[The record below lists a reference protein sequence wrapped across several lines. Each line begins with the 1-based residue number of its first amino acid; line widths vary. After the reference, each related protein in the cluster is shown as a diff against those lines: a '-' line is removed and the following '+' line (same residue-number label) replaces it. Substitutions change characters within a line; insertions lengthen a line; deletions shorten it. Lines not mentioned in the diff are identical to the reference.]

1 MIIMNISVKLM
12 PPYRK
17 KGDPGEHP
25 LTLEKD
31 QLQLE
36 ELAGYLSANHTE
48 LFGYALIDERG
59 LLTAE
64 FIVNGKHVTLDYQ
77 LKDGDVVTVIPYIC
91 GG

>member
-1 MIIMNISVKLM
+1 MIITVKLM

-25 LTLEKD
+25 LTLAS
-31 QLQLE
+31 E
-36 ELAGYLSANHTE
+36 ELNIEQLAGYLSANHRE
-48 LFGYALIDERG
+48 LFGYTLIDERG

-64 FIVNGKHVTLDYQ
+64 FIVNGKHVALDQQ
-77 LKDGDVVTVIPYIC
+77 LKDGDIVTVIPYIC

>member
-1 MIIMNISVKLM
+1 MIITVKLM

-25 LTLEKD
+25 FTLSCE
-31 QLQLE
+31 QLPVE
-36 ELAGYLSANHTE
+36 ELAGYLSANHRE

-64 FIVNGKHVTLDYQ
+64 FIVNGKHVALDHQ
-77 LKDGDVVTVIPYIC
+77 LKDGDIVTVIPYIC

>member
-1 MIIMNISVKLM
+1 MNINVKLM

-17 KGDPGEHP
+17 KGDPGEYRIELDEDQP
-25 LTLEKD
+25 NLES
-31 QLQLE
+31 
-36 ELAGYLSANHTE
+36 LARYLSARHSD

-64 FIVNGKHVTLDYQ
+64 FVVNGKSAPPDQRLEQDDLVTI
-77 LKDGDVVTVIPYIC
+77 IPYIC

>member
-1 MIIMNISVKLM
+1 MIIAVKLM

-25 LTLEKD
+25 LTLESE
-31 QLQLE
+31 QLTME
-36 ELAGYLSANHTE
+36 ELAGYLSANHRE

-64 FIVNGKHVTLDYQ
+64 FIVNGKHVALDYH
-77 LKDGDVVTVIPYIC
+77 LKDGDIVTVIPYIC

>member
-1 MIIMNISVKLM
+1 MIITVKLM

-17 KGDPGEHP
+17 KGDPKEHT
-25 LTLEKD
+25 LTLESK
-31 QLQLE
+31 QLTME
-36 ELAGYLSANHTE
+36 ELAGYLSANHRE

-64 FIVNGKHVTLDYQ
+64 FIVNEKHVALDHH
-77 LKDGDVVTVIPYIC
+77 LKDGDIVTIIPYIC